1 MNDTSYPK
9 PVAEVVSTLADI
21 CRHQKRSELVELLD
35 HAHAHFD
42 PINYDNWNGGTTTW
56 ALRLEVPTVL
66 YASVQARLGEIEKE
80 LADKLGYLDRLYSND
95 PLGEVT
101 ITPLTSAEMSLGQ
114 MMAPA
119 DADVRRL
126 WTDGFFRL
134 FLSHVSLHKVK
145 VSQLKVALSVR
156 GISAFVAHEDIE
168 PSLEWQDEISLALRS
183 MHALAAL
190 ITTDFHASNW
200 TDQEIGWALGRGM
213 PVIPI
218 QLGVVPYGFVGKIQ
232 AIRGSLDDTESLAS
246 SITQALLRNGQSHM
260 HMRRAIVEAFEKSGS
275 FAASKTLKNL
285 IVTVDD
291 FTADEKDRLR
301 DACKSN
307 NQISGSWG
315 VTEAIF
321 SAFGSPNQPTTSPDH
336 EVPF

>member
-66 YASVQARLGEIEKE
+66 YASVHARLGEIEKE

-126 WTDGFFRL
+126 WPDGYFRL

-145 VSQLKVALSVR
+145 VSQLKVALFDR
-156 GISAFVAHEDIE
+156 GVSAFVAHEDIE

-190 ITTDFHASNW
+190 ITPDFHGSNW

-213 PVIPI
+213 PVIPV

-232 AIRGSLDDTESLAS
+232 AIRGSLDETESLAS
-246 SITQALLRNGQSHM
+246 SISQALLRNGQAHM
-260 HMRRAIVEAFEKSGS
+260 HMRRAVVEAFEKSSS
-275 FAASKTLKNL
+275 FAASKTLKNI

-291 FTADEKDRLR
+291 FTEDEKDRLR
-301 DACKSN
+301 TACKSN
-307 NQISGSWG
+307 NQVSGSWG
-315 VTEAIF
+315 VTEAVF
-321 SAFGSPNQPTTSPDH
+321 SAIGAPTQPATSPDH
-336 EVPF
+336 DVPF